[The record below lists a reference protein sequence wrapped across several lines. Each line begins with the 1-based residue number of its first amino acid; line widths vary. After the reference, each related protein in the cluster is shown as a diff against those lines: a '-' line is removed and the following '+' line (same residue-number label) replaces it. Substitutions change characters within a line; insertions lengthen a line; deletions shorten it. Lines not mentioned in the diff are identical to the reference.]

1 MTAVTSPPTLSNL
14 SNNDHAVAT
23 LVLAFG
29 SDPVMRW
36 TFPETHRYL
45 TYFPELVRLMGS
57 EATVDVIGGGA
68 GVAVWVPP
76 GVPTDEDGMAELLQR
91 SIDPARHEGM
101 YAFLGQVLEH
111 HPTQPHWYLPVIG
124 VDPQSQGR
132 GHGSALL
139 RKGLLRCDEDGVAAY
154 LEATTPRNRALYER
168 HGFEV
173 IAEIQVGD
181 SPPLW
186 PMLRTVSR

>member
-1 MTAVTSPPTLSNL
+1 MTAVTAPTTVS
-14 SNNDHAVAT
+14 SMDHTDAIAT

-36 TFPETHRYL
+36 TFPDAHRYL
-45 TYFPELVRLMGS
+45 TYFPQLVRLMGRD
-57 EATVDVIGGGA
+57 ATVDDIGGGA

-91 SIDPARHEGM
+91 SVDPARQEGM

-124 VDPQSQGR
+124 VDPQSQGQ
-132 GHGSALL
+132 GHCSALL
-139 RKGLLRCDEDGVAAY
+139 RRGLLRCDQDGLPAY
-154 LEATTPRNRALYER
+154 LEASTPRNRALYER
-168 HGFEV
+168 HGFGV
-173 IAEIQVGD
+173 IAEIQAGD

-186 PMLRTVSR
+186 PMLRPSSR